1 MVPGKKQPQTFSGY
15 YSTKFEALKSGF
27 YVCGAFRVQAER
39 FLCRNPAAS
48 RSRCAPETTQAVPV
62 RRSLYACNHDHI
74 PVIVQQPGPGM
85 PGISRVRPLNG
96 YILENIVNELNKFV
110 YLRRSHAAKP
120 LIS

>member
-1 MVPGKKQPQTFSGY
+1 MNEVTGKKQSQTFSGY
-15 YSTKFEALKSGF
+15 YSTKYAALKSGF
-27 YVCGAFRVQAER
+27 Y
-39 FLCRNPAAS
+39 
-48 RSRCAPETTQAVPV
+48 ETTQAVPV

-85 PGISRVRPLNG
+85 PGISRVRPPNG

-120 LIS
+120 LISLCDRVHRL